1 MKIKRFFGGLGSF
14 LFFLAVLIIMILLS
28 SYNPRAFW
36 ILVGALALVTVG
48 LILLL
53 KRISARRAADEAAS
67 EEAEGAGGEDAPA
80 VTEEIVVAGGED
92 PMAAFYEGT
101 PNPEEEEEEDPGT
114 ELPAAEGE
122 TRWEP
127 GERRVGTDA
136 EPGVYALR
144 VLFGEGYLVVSRAKG
159 GIRVA
164 SPMGRCDYE
173 RADVIPDL
181 KLESGETVTTDGT
194 LVVGIRKL

>member
-1 MKIKRFFGGLGSF
+1 MKIRRFFGGLGSF

-53 KRISARRAADEAAS
+53 KRISARRAAAEAGGEETEGADAGDAPAAS
-67 EEAEGAGGEDAPA
+67 EE
-80 VTEEIVVAGGED
+80 IVVSSGGD
-92 PMAAFYEGT
+92 PMAAFYEGA
-101 PNPEEEEEEDPGT
+101 PESAEDEEDPGT

-136 EPGVYALR
+136 EPGVYAVR
-144 VLFGEGYLVVSRAKG
+144 VLYGEGYLVVSRAKG

-173 RADVIPDL
+173 RADTIPDL
-181 KLESGETVTTDGT
+181 KLESGETITTDGT
-194 LVVGIRKL
+194 LIIGIRKL